1 MRVASDGAC
10 AGLRQAWVVA
20 DGDAHVRDLLTEL
33 EVLGFATRRVSIATI
48 ATPPGVPAVALVV
61 GSGTEAGA
69 YARRACSALR
79 VQEPLRHVPIVVVMP
94 VGRIPIADVA
104 LGAHELVVRPLRPG
118 ELESRIDRALAA
130 SPRAAPDLSLRAGV
144 LQLDPGSRTV
154 RIDGT
159 PVAFSA
165 RQFELLVY
173 LMRHPARV
181 HSRAQLLRVV
191 WRGDAG
197 VGTRAVDVQVRR
209 VRAKLGDEL
218 GGCIRTVR
226 RVGYSFTLPS

>member
-1 MRVASDGAC
+1 
-10 AGLRQAWVVA
+10 
-20 DGDAHVRDLLTEL
+20 
-33 EVLGFATRRVSIATI
+33 
-48 ATPPGVPAVALVV
+48 
-61 GSGTEAGA
+61 
-69 YARRACSALR
+69 
-79 VQEPLRHVPIVVVMP
+79 MP
-94 VGRIPIADVA
+94 VGRIPVADVA
-104 LGAHELVVRPLRPG
+104 LGAHELIVRPLRPG
-118 ELESRIDRALAA
+118 ELESRIDRAVAA

-173 LMRHPARV
+173 LMRHPSRV

-191 WRGDAG
+191 WSSDAG

-218 GGCIRTVR
+218 SGCIRTVR
-226 RVGYSFTLPS
+226 RVGYAFTLPS